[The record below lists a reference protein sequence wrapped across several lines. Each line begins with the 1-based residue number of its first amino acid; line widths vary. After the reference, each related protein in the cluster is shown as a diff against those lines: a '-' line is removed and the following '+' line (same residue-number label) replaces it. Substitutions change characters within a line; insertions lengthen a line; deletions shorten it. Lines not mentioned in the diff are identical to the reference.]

1 MKPFAEIASHPR
13 VTIIETSDEG
23 GAALVKRAMG
33 AGPLRVIFS
42 IGLDWDHVSVS
53 LPNRTPNYQEMKQ
66 VKRIFF
72 EKNET
77 AIEYH
82 PAESDYI
89 SVNDNVLHLWRPQK
103 LAIPMPP
110 YIMV

>member
-1 MKPFAEIASHPR
+1 MKPFTRIAAHPR
-13 VTIIETSDEG
+13 VTVIDHGEDGMS
-23 GAALVKRAMG
+23 AFVKRVVGGM
-33 AGPLRVIFS
+33 PLKVIAS
-42 IGLDWDHVSVS
+42 WGMDWDHVSVS
-53 LPNRTPNYQEMKQ
+53 LPNRTPNYQEMKM

-72 EKNET
+72 EADET

-103 LAIPMPP
+103 LVIPMPP
-110 YIMV
+110 SIMV